1 MMSTWNSR
9 SSVSGALLLLSA
21 VTAWADTANTKVT
34 TPEEARTTITSQRM
48 TVRNQEN
55 KAVFEGAVIL
65 TKGTLVVHS
74 DVMVVFFKSTD
85 STPGKSSDS
94 TASAAVD
101 NSAPTA
107 TRSDELPVMS
117 NRAVS
122 TIEATGKVK
131 IFKAD
136 GQATCRKAVY
146 DGASEK
152 IVLTGDPVAWQK
164 GTRVTGQKITMYLA
178 EDRSVV
184 EGGSK
189 VLIDQ
194 EEGNAR

>member
-1 MMSTWNSR
+1 MMFMLKLR
-9 SSVSGALLLLSA
+9 SSLAGMVLFFG
-21 VTAWADTANTKVT
+21 VVVVFADTADTKPP
-34 TPEEARTTITSQRM
+34 TPEETRTTITSQRM

-55 KAVFEGAVIL
+55 KAIFEGAVIL
-65 TKGTLVVHS
+65 TKGALVVHS
-74 DVMVVFFKSTD
+74 DVMVVFFKAVD
-85 STPGKSSDS
+85 PPPGKSIDG
-94 TASAAVD
+94 AAPAYG
-101 NSAPTA
+101 NAA
-107 TRSDELPVMS
+107 GTRSDELPVMS

-146 DGASEK
+146 DGATEK
-152 IVLTGDPVAWQK
+152 IVLTGEPVAWQK

-184 EGGSK
+184 EGGSH
-189 VLIDQ
+189 VMI
-194 EEGNAR
+194 EPEGGGSR

>member
-1 MMSTWNSR
+1 MWKSL
-9 SSVSGALLLLSA
+9 SSVPAILLLLFP
-21 VTAWADTANTKVT
+21 VTVEADIANSK
-34 TPEEARTTITSQRM
+34 PGAEETRTTITSQRM

-55 KAVFEGAVIL
+55 KAIFEGAVIL

-85 STPGKSSDS
+85 SVNKSSES
-94 TASAAVD
+94 TS
-101 NSAPTA
+101 SSTSLTPPTA
-107 TRSDELPVMS
+107 ARPDDLPVMS

-136 GQATCRKAVY
+136 GQATCKKAVY

-194 EEGNAR
+194 EEGSSR

>member
-1 MMSTWNSR
+1 MLKLR
-9 SSVSGALLLLSA
+9 SSLAGIVLFFGVVVAC
-21 VTAWADTANTKVT
+21 ADTADTKPP
-34 TPEEARTTITSQRM
+34 TPEETRTTITSQRM

-55 KAVFEGAVIL
+55 KAIFEGAVIL
-65 TKGTLVVHS
+65 TKGALVVHS
-74 DVMVVFFKSTD
+74 DVMVVFFK
-85 STPGKSSDS
+85 
-94 TASAAVD
+94 AVD
-101 NSAPTA
+101 PPSGKPVDGAAPA
-107 TRSDELPVMS
+107 SGNAAGTRSDELPVMS

-146 DGASEK
+146 DGATEK
-152 IVLTGDPVAWQK
+152 IVLTGEPVAWQK

-184 EGGSK
+184 EGGSH
-189 VLIDQ
+189 VMI
-194 EEGNAR
+194 EPEGGDSR

>member
-1 MMSTWNSR
+1 MLKLL
-9 SSVSGALLLLSA
+9 SSVVGALLCFSVVA
-21 VTAWADTANTKVT
+21 AFADTANLKPPS
-34 TPEEARTTITSQRM
+34 PEDTRTTITSQRM

-55 KAVFEGAVIL
+55 KAIFEGTVIL
-65 TKGTLVVHS
+65 TKGALVVHS
-74 DVMVVFFKSTD
+74 DVMVVFFKAVD
-85 STPGKSSDS
+85 SPSGKPGDVATTPASGN
-94 TASAAVD
+94 TASH
-101 NSAPTA
+101 PG

-146 DGASEK
+146 DGATEK
-152 IVLTGDPVAWQK
+152 IVLTGEPVAWQK

-184 EGGSK
+184 EGGSH
-189 VLIDQ
+189 VMI
-194 EEGNAR
+194 EPEGGGSR

>member
-1 MMSTWNSR
+1 MWKSLSK
-9 SSVSGALLLLSA
+9 VSAIVLSLSA
-21 VTAWADTANTKVT
+21 ITAWADTGNTKT
-34 TPEEARTTITSQRM
+34 ATSEDTRTTITSQRM

-55 KAVFEGAVIL
+55 KAIFEGAVIL

-85 STPGKSSDS
+85 SASKSSESTSSISSGAATPS
-94 TASAAVD
+94 TAARPD
-101 NSAPTA
+101 
-107 TRSDELPVMS
+107 DLPVMS

-146 DGASEK
+146 DGATEK

>member
-1 MMSTWNSR
+1 MWKLLSSR
-9 SSVSGALLLLSA
+9 AGTLLLLSA
-21 VTAWADTANTKVT
+21 AVAFADTADTKPPST
-34 TPEEARTTITSQRM
+34 EEARTTITSQRM

-55 KAVFEGAVIL
+55 KAIFEGAVIL
-65 TKGTLVVHS
+65 TKGALVVHS
-74 DVMVVFFKSTD
+74 DHMVVFFK
-85 STPGKSSDS
+85 
-94 TASAAVD
+94 AVD
-101 NSAPTA
+101 APSGKPSETTSASPSGNA
-107 TRSDELPVMS
+107 ASRPGARSEELPVMS

-122 TIEATGKVK
+122 SIEATGKVK

-146 DGASEK
+146 DGATEK

-184 EGGSK
+184 EGGSQ
-189 VLIDQ
+189 VLIEQ
-194 EEGNAR
+194 EEGGLR

>member
-1 MMSTWNSR
+1 MLKLR
-9 SSVSGALLLLSA
+9 SSLAGIVLFFGVVVAC
-21 VTAWADTANTKVT
+21 VDTADTKPP
-34 TPEEARTTITSQRM
+34 TPEETRTTITSQRM

-55 KAVFEGAVIL
+55 KAIFEGAVIL
-65 TKGTLVVHS
+65 TKGALVVHS
-74 DVMVVFFKSTD
+74 DVMVVFFK
-85 STPGKSSDS
+85 
-94 TASAAVD
+94 AVD
-101 NSAPTA
+101 PPSGKPVDGAAPA
-107 TRSDELPVMS
+107 SGNAAGTRSDELPVMS

-146 DGASEK
+146 DGATEK
-152 IVLTGDPVAWQK
+152 IVLTGEPVAWQK

-184 EGGSK
+184 EGGSH
-189 VLIDQ
+189 VMI
-194 EEGNAR
+194 EPEGGDSR